1 MMAANTIYTISCYL
15 WCPEHDVHR
24 ERPLWT
30 GPKYPYDVCFASLQL
45 SVWFLVHVRHVLII
59 AIRCFYCCNHQHH
72 HYTMFF
78 PRFGKTIKTIEA
90 MFASRL
96 CPDVPG
102 ATSRSN
108 AFAFQWK
115 AGEFLG
121 WPCFMVFFMQGNTPA
136 WISLMPLQSG

>member
-1 MMAANTIYTISCYL
+1 MM
-15 WCPEHDVHR
+15 
-24 ERPLWT
+24 
-30 GPKYPYDVCFASLQL
+30 FASLLQL
-45 SVWFLVHVRHVLII
+45 SGWFLVHVRHVLII
-59 AIRCFYCCNHQHH
+59 AEVLPYCNHQHH
-72 HYTMFF
+72 HYNIFF
-78 PRFGKTIKTIEA
+78 PRFGKTIKKTIEA

-121 WPCFMVFFMQGNTPA
+121 WPCFMVFFIQVTRGYPA
-136 WISLMPLQSG
+136 